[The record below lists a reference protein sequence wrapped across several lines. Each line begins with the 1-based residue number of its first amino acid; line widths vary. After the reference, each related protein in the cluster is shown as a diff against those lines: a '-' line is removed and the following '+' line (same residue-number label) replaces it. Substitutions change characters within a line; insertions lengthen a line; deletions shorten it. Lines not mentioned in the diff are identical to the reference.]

1 MGFTSELS
9 TNANPPDGLYAVLSG
24 MTITPWPMLL
34 QVMLFQPIALDEQ
47 AKDLLRAGQY
57 EQALHLA
64 GICAA
69 DGAPWAETAFA
80 ETALL
85 LLHGRLPL
93 EPSIK
98 PTPPPFTLMCAL
110 SSFYTIFFL
119 MYCSCSLTSTITQK
133 LLTLVLCIIP
143 PLRPVPPIATLLSHY
158 SQLLLNQP

>member
-1 MGFTSELS
+1 MCLS
-9 TNANPPDGLYAVLSG
+9 R
-24 MTITPWPMLL
+24 MIITAWPLLL

-80 ETALL
+80 ESALL

-93 EPSIK
+93 DLSINQ
-98 PTPPPFTLMCAL
+98 TPLTLMCTLAIL
-110 SSFYTIFFL
+110 VLLHFFTLECHSYSFNPIVTHKI
-119 MYCSCSLTSTITQK
+119 S
-133 LLTLVLCIIP
+133 TLVLCRFS
-143 PLRPVPPIATLLSHY
+143 PLGPLAEKCYYHP
-158 SQLLLNQP
+158 SQLSVSVSVCGHV

>member
-1 MGFTSELS
+1 
-9 TNANPPDGLYAVLSG
+9 
-24 MTITPWPMLL
+24 
-34 QVMLFQPIALDEQ
+34 MLFQPIALDEQ

-93 EPSIK
+93 DINQ
-98 PTPPPFTLMCAL
+98 TPLTLMCTLVTAPL
-110 SSFYTIFFL
+110 VLTL
-119 MYCSCSLTSTITQK
+119 LCRLHSLNPDLTQK
-133 LLTLVLCIIP
+133 LSTLSVVHIP
-143 PLRPVPPIATLLSHY
+143 SAWSSTTHSHKTLMFSTI
-158 SQLLLNQP
+158 SQSAAIWCRGKV